1 MEGIGRG
8 GLQKEISTSV
18 GGKGR
23 MGEERE
29 REAAGT
35 NDQSASL
42 NGVAYA

>member
-8 GLQKEISTSV
+8 GLLKEISTSV

-23 MGEERE
+23 MGEEGE

-35 NDQSASL
+35 NDPGASL
-42 NGVAYA
+42 NGVVYG